1 MSVEENKYMIIRRK
15 FFLFPSMIKN
25 SQKVKLIPAINQ
37 KRWGSIKRAEDTNF
51 SCAAAKFSTD
61 LVGSFEI
68 YQDFESVRIL
78 YNEGS
83 FSNYLT
89 LSSTR

>member
-37 KRWGSIKRAEDTNF
+37 KRWGSIKRAEDTLRAHTPCHHF
-51 SCAAAKFSTD
+51 
-61 LVGSFEI
+61 
-68 YQDFESVRIL
+68 
-78 YNEGS
+78 NE
-83 FSNYLT
+83 Y
-89 LSSTR
+89 